1 MMVIMNIMIIFMIIG
16 MFNWI
21 FEWSKKNYFF
31 VCLYKMYLISAEGYK
46 NAGVHFLII
55 KKTGEI
61 WPSMKDVGCG
71 MGVKNISDFV
81 LKEI

>member
-1 MMVIMNIMIIFMIIG
+1 
-16 MFNWI
+16 
-21 FEWSKKNYFF
+21 
-31 VCLYKMYLISAEGYK
+31 MYLISAEGYK

-71 MGVKNISDFV
+71 MGVKNISDLV
-81 LKEI
+81 SKEIHGVRDTKKPYKRAN